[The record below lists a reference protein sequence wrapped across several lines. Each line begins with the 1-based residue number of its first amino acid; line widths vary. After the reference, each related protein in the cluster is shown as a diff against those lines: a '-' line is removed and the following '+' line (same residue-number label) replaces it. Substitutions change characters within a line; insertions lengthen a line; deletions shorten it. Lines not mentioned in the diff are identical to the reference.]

1 MTMKRNLAIE
11 RLKSLLPVLGN
22 DAALKNHIRNAINN
36 AGDLKSVINNLEKVE
51 IKDTLQ
57 NSQKLLEAFKNEV
70 KALRD
75 EAQNTEIKGENF
87 ITKQSP
93 ALKSDLNVK
102 MDLAPNVRDL
112 SKITADEIST
122 DLDYLASKH
131 PEMFSKPSDVYR
143 LLKEIKK

>member
-51 IKDTLQ
+51 VKDAPQ
-57 NSQKLLEAFKNEV
+57 NSQKLLEAFKNEA

-75 EAQNTEIKGENF
+75 EAQNTDIKGENF
-87 ITKQSP
+87 ITKESP
-93 ALKSDLNVK
+93 SA
-102 MDLAPNVRDL
+102 
-112 SKITADEIST
+112 
-122 DLDYLASKH
+122 
-131 PEMFSKPSDVYR
+131 
-143 LLKEIKK
+143 KEWFKCENKQWGV